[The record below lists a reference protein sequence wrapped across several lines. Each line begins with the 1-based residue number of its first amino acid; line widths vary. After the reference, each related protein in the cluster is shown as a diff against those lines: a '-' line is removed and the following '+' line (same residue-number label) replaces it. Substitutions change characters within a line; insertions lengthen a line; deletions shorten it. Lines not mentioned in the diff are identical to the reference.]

1 MNWFFKMCLFVPSFP
16 SLGWIQ
22 NFARSMRG
30 PKCVLEMWPGEK
42 TRETPHGFAKTS
54 QPSCP
59 GKEDPIKSA
68 TCWRVV
74 KMPSMM
80 RRNHPGHSVGPAPP
94 GKVSELQRWHNQRVL
109 VAWSWPRA
117 GAPVRLWFLPSLL
130 MLHYFQT
137 CILRNFCFGFAGC
150 VAQNQVS
157 LVMWRQEELLGHGHT
172 GQDTLPTLQL
182 TFVLRYGLAKQA
194 YNKIEKSNFD

>member
-1 MNWFFKMCLFVPSFP
+1 MCLFVPSFP

-59 GKEDPIKSA
+59 GKDDPIKSA

-74 KMPSMM
+74 EMPSMM

-94 GKVSELQRWHNQRVL
+94 GKVSELQRWNNQKGAGGLVL
-109 VAWSWPRA
+109 AQGRCTSETVIPSFTPYVTLFSNVYFEKFLLWICWLCSSEPGVSGYVEAGGALGTWAHWPGHA
-117 GAPVRLWFLPSLL
+117 ADPAAHLCAQIWISKTSL
-130 MLHYFQT
+130 
-137 CILRNFCFGFAGC
+137 
-150 VAQNQVS
+150 
-157 LVMWRQEELLGHGHT
+157 
-172 GQDTLPTLQL
+172 
-182 TFVLRYGLAKQA
+182 
-194 YNKIEKSNFD
+194 